1 SAMSEAHASRHGVPT
16 DGYQHLIDGTQV
28 ASASRFAVINPA
40 TGQPFAECP
49 SASEEELERA
59 VLAARRSLPEWQAVG
74 PDRRRMALHALAASI
89 EADIET
95 LAAILTSEQGKPLV
109 SARDEIQRAAV
120 QMRRLSEIPLASEP
134 GVDSAGRPF
143 EVQYRPLGVVGAI
156 TPWNMPVLLAASK
169 ISHALYTGNT
179 VVLKP
184 SPYTPLA
191 TLRLG
196 ALARGILPPG
206 VLNILAGTDD
216 LGRWM
221 TAHPGIAKLSFT
233 GSVRSGKS
241 VMATAAATLKRVTL
255 ELGGNDAAVVLQDAD
270 PASIAQRLLA
280 GAFTNGGQICMA
292 IKRLYIEAPIYD
304 AVCTELAERVARIV
318 VGDGFDPAVAM
329 GPVQN
334 AMQYDTV
341 RSVLAEASHS
351 ASARILGGS
360 QSLPATGYFVAPR
373 VIAGPDERSRLVQE
387 ETFGPLLPVMRFDD
401 VDEVIA
407 RANNSRYGLSG
418 SVWSADRER
427 AAALASRLEVGT
439 AWVNHH
445 LGSDPLVPFG
455 GSKESGIG
463 REMALTGLRHYMEPR
478 VLSVR
483 QL

>member
-1 SAMSEAHASRHGVPT
+1 MSEAHAARHGVPT
-16 DGYQHLIDGTQV
+16 DGYRHLIDGAEV
-28 ASASRFAVINPA
+28 AGASRFAVINPA

-59 VLAARRSLPEWQAVG
+59 VLAARRSWPEWRAAG
-74 PDRRRMALHALAASI
+74 PDRRRAALHALAAAI
-89 EADIET
+89 EADVEM
-95 LAAILTSEQGKPLV
+95 LAAILTSEQGKPLAR
-109 SARDEIQRAAV
+109 ARDEIQRAAG
-120 QMRRLSEIPLASEP
+120 QMRRLSEIPLATEP
-134 GVDSAGRPF
+134 GIDSAGRPF

-156 TPWNMPVLLAASK
+156 TPWNMPVLLAMSK

-179 VVLKP
+179 IVLKP

-196 ALARGILPPG
+196 ALARRILPAG
-206 VLNILAGTDD
+206 VLNVLAGADD

-221 TAHPGIAKLSFT
+221 TAHPGIDKLSFT
-233 GSVRSGKS
+233 GSVRGGKS
-241 VMATAAATLKRVTL
+241 VMASAAATLKRVTL
-255 ELGGNDAAVVLQDAD
+255 ELGGNDAAVVLRDAD
-270 PASIAQRLLA
+270 PASIAQRLLD
-280 GAFTNGGQICMA
+280 GAFTNSGQICMA

-304 AVCTELAERVARIV
+304 AVCAELADRVARIT
-318 VGDGFDPAVAM
+318 VGDGFDPEVTM

-334 AMQYDTV
+334 AMQYDIV
-341 RSVLAEASHS
+341 KSVLDETSRS
-351 ASARILGGS
+351 ASARILGGGH
-360 QSLPATGYFVAPR
+360 SLPVGGYFVAPR
-373 VIAGPDERSRLVQE
+373 VIAGPDESSRLVRE

-401 VDEVIA
+401 VDDVVG
-407 RANNSRYGLSG
+407 RANDSRYGLSG

-455 GSKESGIG
+455 GAKESGIG

-478 VLSVR
+478 VLSVH
-483 QL
+483 